1 MVGML
6 GMLID
11 ASQGSRTVGF
21 DGAISDLA
29 TSWTSW
35 AGLDSA
41 FRGWYTLL
49 PLGESAIE
57 NHRARNRPSS
67 PEAENH
73 ER

>member
-29 TSWTSW
+29 TSW

-41 FRGWYTLL
+41 FRGW
-49 PLGESAIE
+49 
-57 NHRARNRPSS
+57 
-67 PEAENH
+67 
-73 ER
+73 